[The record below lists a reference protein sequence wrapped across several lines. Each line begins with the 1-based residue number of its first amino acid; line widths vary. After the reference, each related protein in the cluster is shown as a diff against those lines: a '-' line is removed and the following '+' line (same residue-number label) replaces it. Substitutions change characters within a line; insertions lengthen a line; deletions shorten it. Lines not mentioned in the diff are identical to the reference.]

1 MSHAIVKPYREP
13 DPIPMTPSPD
23 ADALPRLLRKLVIRT
38 ALSLLVLGVLLFG
51 AAGTLLWP
59 ASWVYLALVAT
70 MSFAGG
76 TWLAEH
82 DPALLDERLGSLIQ
96 RGQKSW
102 DKLFM
107 VPMLSIWLGWYVLM
121 GLDAGRY
128 HWSNVPVFFQAI
140 GFVLLCLG
148 AYLVWLTLKTN
159 SFAAPVV
166 KIQKER
172 GHKVVTTGPYA
183 YVRHPMYAG
192 ALLTGIGAPLL
203 LGSWW
208 GLLAAA
214 GLFVLLGVRA
224 VLEERTLTAEL
235 EGYAAYAERVRYR
248 LVPRVW

>member
-1 MSHAIVKPYREP
+1 MTSPY
-13 DPIPMTPSPD
+13 D
-23 ADALPRLLRKLVIRT
+23 ADALSHLIRKLVIRT
-38 ALSLLVLGVLLFG
+38 VLSLLVLGVILFG

-59 ASWVYLALVAT
+59 AAWVYLALVAA

-76 TWLAEH
+76 AWLAEH

-96 RGQKSW
+96 REQKSW
-102 DKLFM
+102 DKMIM
-107 VPMLSIWLGWYVLM
+107 VPMLALWLGWYALM

-128 HWSNVPVFFQAI
+128 HWSSVPVFFQAI
-140 GFVLLCLG
+140 GFVLLCVG
-148 AYLVWLTLKTN
+148 AYIVWLTLKTN
-159 SFAAPVV
+159 SFAAPVI
-166 KIQKER
+166 KIQTER

-192 ALLTGIGAPLL
+192 ALLFGIGAPLL

-208 GLLAAA
+208 GVLAAA
-214 GLFVLLGVRA
+214 SLFVLLGFRA
-224 VLEERTLTAEL
+224 VLEERTLISEL